1 MPECGDRMHARSAR
15 GASVSCGASGTR
27 RPPLTRAFMSLLPL
41 VVAVALLT
49 ACAADSDAP
58 ASAAAPVYHV
68 ATTGSDTGDGSSA
81 RPWRTIQKAAGSVPS
96 GAVVQVAAGTYDERV
111 TVPSARS
118 GSEAAPTRFV
128 AEGTVTVKRGFVV
141 QADYVTLE
149 GFTVTPGE
157 AGLAFRTGQVH
168 VTGDHTAISGLT
180 VRDTVSGAAV
190 SYQGGAS
197 YNTLQ
202 DFTIHRPWEFGVVF
216 GSHASAGGGYTT
228 ARYNT
233 AQDGT
238 ITEHGGWCAV
248 EMSGSY
254 NTVDG
259 VTIEGGPSGWNTRS
273 QGTSAGMPYPDGDG
287 IRVQGPNSTIRN
299 TTIHDL
305 WEWFHDTQHTDC
317 IQFWTDADGLLIDSC
332 LLGTWEPGPP
342 PAERGGLAQEIGP
355 SQIIMAGTVPSGQN
369 ITYTVENCLFLG
381 QCGTNAS
388 IVSAAQ
394 SGATLKARLYNN
406 TFWSSRPS
414 LTPGSVL
421 RNNIFRSFYV
431 APTTMALDSDHN
443 VFCWVGGSGSNN
455 VPASEGSSSLG
466 RTYATRVDPQFV
478 NPDVSATTDWGAEAD
493 FSVKAGSPAEG
504 RGASRTQRK

>member
-1 MPECGDRMHARSAR
+1 M
-15 GASVSCGASGTR
+15 
-27 RPPLTRAFMSLLPL
+27 PL
-41 VVAVALLT
+41 VLLVIAVAFLT
-49 ACAADSDAP
+49 ACAVSSRVP

-68 ATTGSDTGDGSSA
+68 ATTGSDTGDGSA
-81 RPWRTIQKAAGSVPS
+81 TRPWRTIQKAASSVPS
-96 GAVVQVAAGTYDERV
+96 GAVVQVGAGTYDERV
-111 TVPSARS
+111 TVPAAKS
-118 GSEAAPTRFV
+118 GSAAAPTRFM
-128 AEGTVTVKRGFVV
+128 ADGTVTVRRGFVI
-141 QADYVTLE
+141 QADHVTLE
-149 GFTVTPGE
+149 GFTVTPGQS
-157 AGLAFRTGQVH
+157 GLAFRTGQVH
-168 VTGDHTAISGLT
+168 VTGDHTLVSDLT

-197 YNTLQ
+197 YNTLE
-202 DFTIHRPWEFGVVF
+202 DFTIHRPYEFGVVF
-216 GSHASAGGGYTT
+216 GSHASAGGGYTS

-259 VTIEGGPSGWNTRS
+259 VTIAGGPSGWNTRS
-273 QGTSAGMPYPDGDG
+273 QGTSSGMPYPDGDG

-342 PAERGGLAQEIGP
+342 PAERGGLPQEIGP

-369 ITYTVENCLFLG
+369 ITYTVENCLLLG

-394 SGATLKARLYNN
+394 SGATLKARLFNN

-431 APTTMALDSDHN
+431 TPTTMALDSDHN

-455 VPASEGSSSLG
+455 VPSSEGSSSLG
-466 RTYATRVDPQFV
+466 KAYTTRVDPQFV
-478 NPDVSATTDWGAEAD
+478 NPDVTSATDWGAGAD
-493 FSVKAGSPAEG
+493 FSVKAGSLAEG
-504 RGASRTQRK
+504 RGASLASEK